1 MIILIYNNFGNFI
14 WEKINEKYIDI
25 KTQLLQNALKDIVN
39 FDINELPTEQAN
51 IIKQLQERISLQ
63 PELDITQMDEIVS
76 IFNETM
82 QNVWKT
88 YLNTQNGLL
97 IHATTNN
104 TIIQDNGNTLST
116 SLYIPGEL
124 TETFINLKQAFIIEP
139 DNIVLTSSR
148 NVFSNASTLKSSLLL
163 ESPEQIKRKRL
174 EKQLDDEFT
183 SEIIVSHYKI
193 IGFLALEEISEERK
207 KTLQELGIPIKY
219 VIDGKLKD
227 SQTETPQ
234 EDILTNPITVETP
247 KEIQNTQEDSIE
259 DILTNPITVETPE
272 EIQNTKEDSI
282 ENTQPSPNIPRTMED
297 ELKLF
302 KKWYSIVDKIPQNF
316 RNSFIKLKMD
326 IANFITNMIK
336 SKEPKAEKKDLEKGK
351 E

>member
-14 WEKINEKYIDI
+14 WEKFNEKYIDI

-247 KEIQNTQEDSIE
+247 
-259 DILTNPITVETPE
+259 E